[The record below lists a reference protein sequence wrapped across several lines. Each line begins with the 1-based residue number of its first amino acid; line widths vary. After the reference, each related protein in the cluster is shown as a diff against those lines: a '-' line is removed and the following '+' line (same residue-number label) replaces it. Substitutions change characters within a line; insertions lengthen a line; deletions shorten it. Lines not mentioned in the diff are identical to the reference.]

1 MNERVKINSKF
12 LKKVVEKNNASVV
25 TQHYTTGD
33 LAVGSIYTI
42 LKAYRWVCKNTGN
55 GVHFFIIIF

>member
-12 LKKVVEKNNASVV
+12 IKKVVEKNNALVV

-33 LAVGSIYTI
+33 LALGNIYTI
-42 LKAYRWVCKNTGN
+42 VKAYR
-55 GVHFFIIIF
+55 